1 MKLLNKNKI
10 LVGALSVALVIV
22 ILFSSL
28 TYVSLQSEIKELK
41 TTNSEL
47 TKTSDN
53 AKIELR
59 DLGDL
64 AKLSWQIIPKD
75 DSWVFIKTQ
84 QSNDHEGKMLNMF
97 VDIYTNSSNYG
108 AVLRFPSLNITSP
121 MYLGDDM

>member
-1 MKLLNKNKI
+1 MNKNKI